1 MPTNEA
7 GLSQGHDQGAGG
19 GITASDMPAG
29 EQNADAQ
36 DQSGG
41 AEAQTTDAV
50 GVNEGEAQAEDLDD

>member
-7 GLSQGHDQGAGG
+7 GLSEGHDLGAGG

-36 DQSGG
+36 DQSGQPH
-41 AEAQTTDAV
+41 AEAVED
-50 GVNEGEAQAEDLDD
+50 EAED